1 MSNLCIDLN
10 EIASNVGRPHHD
22 KRTIGDPFKTIFV
35 GRLNFNT
42 SEDRLYREFQIVG
55 QVETVRIVK
64 DQKTR
69 KSKGYGFVEFRDER
83 DANEAVKR
91 LDGRKIDGFRVIVDR
106 EFGRTKHSWYPKRL
120 GGGKGDS
127 RRDRS
132 DEQILRMI

>member
-83 DANEAVKR
+83 DANEIKSTIMEHYVHY
-91 LDGRKIDGFRVIVDR
+91 L
-106 EFGRTKHSWYPKRL
+106 
-120 GGGKGDS
+120 GDS
-127 RRDRS
+127 S
-132 DEQILRMI
+132 SFIITSNKSAYLPQAAAAGLSIQLCNV

>member
-1 MSNLCIDLN
+1 MNFDTREEQLEQVFN
-10 EIASNVGRPHHD
+10 EAKTGGRV
-22 KRTIGDPFKTIFV
+22 KAVTII
-35 GRLNFNT
+35 RR
-42 SEDRLYREFQIVG
+42 SETG
-55 QVETVRIVK
+55 QSR
-64 DQKTR
+64 
-69 KSKGYGFVEFRDER
+69 GYGFVEFRDER